1 MYMSYQRRLLP
12 STSMLSA
19 FDAAARTGS
28 FTAASAELQLTQGAI
43 SRQVSALENQL
54 EVALFNRTGKTI
66 ELTEEGKTYAEE
78 IHRAL
83 QAIRNASLTA
93 MTSPMTGILNL
104 AILPTFGT
112 RWLMPRFPSF
122 LAANPDIT
130 VNFVT
135 RLSPFDFRSEN
146 LHAAIHYGSPDWP
159 DTQSTFLMEEE
170 VFPVCSPTF
179 LADHPSDC
187 PGQLSQLPLLQL
199 ASRAGAWERWFESFD
214 IEPPVARGMVFEQ
227 LSIIAQAAVAGLGVA
242 LLPRFLIQSELER
255 GELVV
260 IVDRALQD
268 SAGYYLVTPTEKSDY
283 APVVAQRTWLLEMVK
298 QQ

>member
-1 MYMSYQRRLLP
+1 MSYQRRLLP

-54 EVALFNRTGKTI
+54 EVSLFNRVGKTI
-66 ELTEEGKTYAEE
+66 ELTEEGKTYAQE

-83 QAIRNASLTA
+83 QTIRNASLTA
-93 MTSPMTGILNL
+93 MTSPMTGTLNL

-170 VFPVCSPTF
+170 AFPVCSPTF
-179 LADHPSDC
+179 LADHPSYSAE
-187 PGQLSQLPLLQL
+187 QLTNLPLLQL
-199 ASRAGAWERWFESFD
+199 ASRAGAWERWFDSFG

-260 IVDRALQD
+260 MINRALKD
-268 SAGYYLVTPTEKSDY
+268 RAGYYLVTPTEKSDY
-283 APVVAQRTWLLEMVK
+283 PPVVALRTWLLEMVE

>member
-1 MYMSYQRRLLP
+1 MSYQRRLLP

-28 FTAASAELQLTQGAI
+28 FTAASEELQLTQGAI
-43 SRQVSALENQL
+43 SRQVSALESQL
-54 EVALFNRTGKTI
+54 EVSLFKRVGKTI
-66 ELTEEGKTYAEE
+66 ALTEAGKTYAEE

-83 QAIRNASLTA
+83 QAIRHASLTA
-93 MTSPMTGILNL
+93 MTSPLTGILNL

-122 LAANPDIT
+122 LEANPDIT

-146 LHAAIHYGSPDWP
+146 LHAAIHYGSTDWP
-159 DTQSTFLMEEE
+159 ETQSTFLMSEES
-170 VFPVCSPTF
+170 FPVCSPDF
-179 LADHPSDC
+179 LRNHPLDS
-187 PGQLSQLPLLQL
+187 PQQLAELPLLRL
-199 ASRAGAWERWFESFD
+199 ASRAGAWDRWFDSVN
-214 IEPPVARGMVFEQ
+214 IQPPAVRGMVFEQ

-255 GELVV
+255 RELVV
-260 IVDRALQD
+260 VADTALRD
-268 SAGYYLVTPTEKSDY
+268 NAGYYLVTPREKSDY
-283 APVVAQRTWLLEMVK
+283 APVVALRTWLLKMVEE
-298 QQ
+298 Q